1 MDEQIEKKE
10 IISKHIIELV
20 IKIAVLG
27 ILVTWTFQV
36 IKPFL
41 IPVIWGVILAVALEP
56 FIAKLARILGGRKS
70 LATGLFVT
78 VSDGF

>member
-27 ILVTWTFQV
+27 ILVT
-36 IKPFL
+36 
-41 IPVIWGVILAVALEP
+41 
-56 FIAKLARILGGRKS
+56 
-70 LATGLFVT
+70 
-78 VSDGF
+78 